1 MNMAWAVSNLRDA
14 VRISAAFFVAA
25 VALSAANL
33 AGVTL
38 PDSTSAGGHALVLN
52 GMGLRTRFTFKV
64 YVAGLYLPQ
73 KSNDGP
79 AIAGADLPKRIVLH
93 FVRDVESDSMKEAI
107 SNGFDDNAKKTLKAQ
122 IDQFTSAL
130 EPFKVGD
137 EMSVTYLPG
146 TGTVLNVKGKDKL
159 TIPGME
165 FAKALFGIWLGPK
178 PPSAELKKGLLG
190 S

>member
-1 MNMAWAVSNLRDA
+1 MKIWPVLNLNRA
-14 VRISAAFFVAA
+14 ARIIAALVVAA
-25 VALSAANL
+25 AALPAATL

-52 GMGLRTRFTFKV
+52 GIGLRTRFAFKV

-73 KSNDGP
+73 KSKDGA
-79 AIAGADLPKRIVLH
+79 AIANADLTKRIVLH

-107 SNGFDDNAKKTLKAQ
+107 SNGFDENAKKTLKSQ

-159 TIPGME
+159 TIPGIE

-178 PPSAELKKGLLG
+178 PPSADLKKGLLG
-190 S
+190 G